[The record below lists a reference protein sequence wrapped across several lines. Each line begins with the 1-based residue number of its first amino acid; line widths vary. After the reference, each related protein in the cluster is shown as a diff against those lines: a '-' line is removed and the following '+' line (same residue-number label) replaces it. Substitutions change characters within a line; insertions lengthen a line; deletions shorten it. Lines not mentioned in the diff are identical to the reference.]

1 MGRKAHRSAHRKRE
15 LVRDFIQN
23 NPNASNEDVSKAVM
37 VSESLASKVRTE
49 LRNAGLV
56 KPLAADKRSKPVQ
69 PQAAPKAPE
78 GIAVSTEDVTLVGTK
93 QLLDLVA
100 AEEKALHRG
109 LTVPEQEK
117 LLIKFAYDQEQ
128 SLATRM
134 AAMDKYNKLQ
144 SDQGSRDALGPG
156 KPLTEEDM
164 VLRLSFLNKA
174 AGFTVAVKAFEK
186 AFKKGPANEG
196 QVPAEPSETAPSPT
210 GTAPI
215 AASDTPQDSDE
226 GTGGAQ

>member
-1 MGRKAHRSAHRKRE
+1 MGRKAHRSSHRKRE

-23 NPNASNEDVSKAVM
+23 NPNASNEDVAKAVM

-49 LRNAGLV
+49 LRNAGVV
-56 KPLAADKRSKPVQ
+56 KPLANDRTSKPA
-69 PQAAPKAPE
+69 AAPKPDA
-78 GIAVSTEDVTLVGTK
+78 ITVTTEDVTLVGTK

-164 VLRLSFLNKA
+164 ILRLSFLCKA
-174 AGFTVAVKAFEK
+174 AGFTVAVKAFER
-186 AFKKGPANEG
+186 AFKKGPTNEG
-196 QVPAEPSETAPSPT
+196 QVPAESSEVASSPVGVVAIAPS
-210 GTAPI
+210 I
-215 AASDTPQDSDE
+215 AAENGDE
-226 GTGGAQ
+226 GTSGT